1 MTPAPAHALP
11 PLPRD
16 KTPDWWDR
24 NWKWFLPVV
33 VTAGTLIA
41 CGFVAFVYL
50 TVATLTRSSGA
61 YSGAIARTQASAA
74 VAAALGTPIRPGFF
88 VTGDIS
94 INGSSGKA
102 ELVIPVSG
110 PKGDAAIYVEASKLL
125 GAWHFDRLVV
135 QVGNTGD
142 RIDLSEG
149 PYKPLR
155 TRDVEPAPAPARAG
169 QEPH

>member
-1 MTPAPAHALP
+1 MTPIPANAQP
-11 PLPRD
+11 PLPRT
-16 KTPDWWDR
+16 KPPDWWDR

-33 VTAGTLIA
+33 VMTATLMM
-41 CGFVAFVYL
+41 CGFVILVYT

-61 YSGAIARTQASAA
+61 YSGAIARTEASAA

-102 ELVIPVSG
+102 ELVIPISG
-110 PKGDAAIYVEASKLL
+110 PKGDAAIYVEASKIL

-142 RIDLSEG
+142 RIDLSDG
-149 PYKPLR
+149 PYKPIR
-155 TRDVEPAPAPARAG
+155 TRDLETAPGPAQA
-169 QEPH
+169 Q